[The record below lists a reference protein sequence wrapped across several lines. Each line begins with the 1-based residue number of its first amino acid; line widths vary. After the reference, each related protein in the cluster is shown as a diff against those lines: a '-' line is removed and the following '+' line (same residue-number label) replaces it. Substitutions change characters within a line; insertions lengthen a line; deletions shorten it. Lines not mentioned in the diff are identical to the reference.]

1 MTDAKARLLK
11 MIADEPHMGGGGLL
25 KAIGKAQKVAKA
37 AKTADEVVLE
47 KVLHKPFVVVVKD
60 TLVLL
65 DSLIFED
72 IKKELIAVF

>member
-1 MTDAKARLLK
+1 MHDLCDLVERRVDIWVGIHPSEDNVSCIVSLYRL
-11 MIADEPHMGGGGLL
+11 P
-25 KAIGKAQKVAKA
+25 
-37 AKTADEVVLE
+37 KTADEVVLE